1 MTSNSNAKVGI
12 ANGKSE
18 LLQGGVSSSSDLYD
32 VSSFDPLQANAQQ
45 LTASAGL
52 MNALTAQQRSSVGG
66 EGNKMSHP
74 GSTDARSHVAL
85 QHQLQQPP
93 QGYNPLQSLP
103 QHANSHQLQSLPQ
116 HANAHQLQSLP
127 QHANAQA
134 TAATP
139 HPYMLL
145 NHGTNPLQQLQPI
158 ASTAAGV
165 NPTTVVS
172 QGFYLPGSTM
182 PITTNFPAQVL
193 PGTNQHLNGMLHHQP
208 AFLQHLNPAGKR
220 ETQEFQQE
228 SRKKHRGL
236 QPSVV
241 SVTTMGSNG
250 TNQVTSSSS
259 PPADTDNEQD
269 IDTSNMTPAQ
279 RRRHERN
286 LREQQRSSKISQQV
300 KELRDLLS
308 DSNVPFKPNKYSI
321 LLNVV
326 DYIKQLQGRAI
337 MLDAE
342 HKKLITTIRRT
353 NEIVQ
358 SGNTPSS
365 ADETDATNLTG
376 NSSSDPGSENEMVF
390 VQGLN
395 YKSVFQQ
402 SPAALGVAALD
413 GILLDCN
420 EEFELLLGFPRD
432 DLLNNNLFNL
442 VQNHEEMYRAMS
454 KMLGPTDQ
462 APLGLGRNSPSSA
475 AATPAFWTGP
485 VVSKRDNIKLT
496 MNVTLTVGNDGAPK
510 FFTCSVTRA

>member
-1 MTSNSNAKVGI
+1 VATS
-12 ANGKSE
+12 
-18 LLQGGVSSSSDLYD
+18 QGAECV
-32 VSSFDPLQANAQQ
+32 QAQI
-45 LTASAGL
+45 
-52 MNALTAQQRSSVGG
+52 V
-66 EGNKMSHP
+66 
-74 GSTDARSHVAL
+74 
-85 QHQLQQPP
+85 
-93 QGYNPLQSLP
+93 SLP
-103 QHANSHQLQSLPQ
+103 L
-116 HANAHQLQSLP
+116 
-127 QHANAQA
+127 
-134 TAATP
+134 
-139 HPYMLL
+139 
-145 NHGTNPLQQLQPI
+145 QLQPI
-158 ASTAAGV
+158 ASAAAAA
-165 NPTTVVS
+165 NPTAVVS
-172 QGFYLPGSTM
+172 QAPIMAGQGFYLPGSTI

-193 PGTNQHLNGMLHHQP
+193 PATSQQLNGLIQQP
-208 AFLQHLNPAGKR
+208 FLQLSAGVKR
-220 ETQEFQQE
+220 ESRDEPHPE

-241 SVTTMGSNG
+241 SVTTTGSSG
-250 TNQVTSSSS
+250 TSKAKSINT
-259 PPADTDNEQD
+259 PPAETLLKEPQVDL
-269 IDTSNMTPAQ
+269 SNMTHAE

-326 DYIKQLQGRAI
+326 EYIKQLQGRAI

-358 SGNTPSS
+358 SGNPPSS

-420 EEFELLLGFPRD
+420 GEFELLLGLPRES
-432 DLLNNNLFNL
+432 LLNNNLFNL

-462 APLGLGRNSPSSA
+462 APLGLGRDSPSSA
-475 AATPAFWTGP
+475 ATTPTFWTGP
-485 VVSKRDNIKLT
+485 VVSKRDNIKLS
-496 MNVTLTVGNDGAPK
+496 MNVTLTIGNDGAPK
-510 FFTCSVTRA
+510 FFTCSVTRALL

>member
-1 MTSNSNAKVGI
+1 MASNSNTKAMN

-18 LLQGGVSSSSDLYD
+18 VSQGGGSSASGLYD

-52 MNALTAQQRSSVGG
+52 AMGLPAQRRSLNG
-66 EGNKMSHP
+66 EGNKVSHAP
-74 GSTDARSHVAL
+74 GTDVSHAVL
-85 QHQLQQPP
+85 QHQLQQQPTVA
-93 QGYNPLQSLP
+93 YNPLQSMP
-103 QHANSHQLQSLPQ
+103 QHATS
-116 HANAHQLQSLP
+116 
-127 QHANAQA
+127 QA

-139 HPYMLL
+139 YPYMLL
-145 NHGTNPLQQLQPI
+145 NPNANAMQQLQPI
-158 ASTAAGV
+158 VSTAAV
-165 NPTTVVS
+165 ANPNVVVS
-172 QGFYLPGSTM
+172 QAPMIAGQGFYLPGSTM
-182 PITTNFPAQVL
+182 PMNTNFPAQVL
-193 PGTNQHLNGMLHHQP
+193 PATTQQLNGLIQQPFLQQHLNHE
-208 AFLQHLNPAGKR
+208 GKR
-220 ETQEFQQE
+220 ETREESQQE

-241 SVTTMGSNG
+241 SVTTTRSNE
-250 TNQVTSSSS
+250 TNKTQSTSSQ
-259 PPADTDNEQD
+259 AGD
-269 IDTSNMTPAQ
+269 IGTEPEVDVSNMSNAA

-321 LLNVV
+321 LLTVV
-326 DYIKQLQGRAI
+326 EYIKQLQGRAI

-358 SGNTPSS
+358 SGNAPSS

-376 NSSSDPGSENEMVF
+376 NSSSDPGSENEMIF

-395 YKSVFQQ
+395 YNAVFQQ

-420 EEFELLLGFPRD
+420 GEFEILLGLPRD
-432 DLLNNNLFNL
+432 SLLNNNLFNL
-442 VQNHEEMYRAMS
+442 VLNHEEMYRAMS

-462 APLGLGRNSPSSA
+462 APLGLGRDSPSSSP
-475 AATPAFWTGP
+475 ATPIFWTGP

-510 FFTCSVTRA
+510 FFTCSVTRALR

>member
-1 MTSNSNAKVGI
+1 MAGISNTRASNSNV
-12 ANGKSE
+12 SQVS
-18 LLQGGVSSSSDLYD
+18 QGGVASSSELYD

-52 MNALTAQQRSSVGG
+52 TNAIPVQLRSSNG
-66 EGNKMSHP
+66 ERNKVSHAAAP
-74 GSTDARSHVAL
+74 DARSHAAL
-85 QHQLQQPP
+85 QHQLQQPTAA
-93 QGYNPLQSLP
+93 YNPLQSIP
-103 QHANSHQLQSLPQ
+103 QHATS
-116 HANAHQLQSLP
+116 
-127 QHANAQA
+127 QA
-134 TAATP
+134 AAASQ

-145 NHGTNPLQQLQPI
+145 NPSTNHLQQLQPM
-158 ASTAAGV
+158 ASTAPGA
-165 NPTTVVS
+165 NPSAVVS
-172 QGFYLPGSTM
+172 QAPIIAGQGFYLPGSTI
-182 PITTNFPAQVL
+182 PITTNYPAQVL
-193 PGTNQHLNGMLHHQP
+193 PATSQQLNGLIQQP
-208 AFLQHLNPAGKR
+208 FLQHLNPAGKR
-220 ETQEFQQE
+220 EARDESQQE
-228 SRKKHRGL
+228 SRKKRRGL

-241 SVTTMGSNG
+241 SVTTTGSSG
-250 TNQVTSSSS
+250 ASMVQSSNS
-259 PPADTDNEQD
+259 PPAENPSDLDV
-269 IDTSNMTPAQ
+269 SKMTHAQ

-326 DYIKQLQGRAI
+326 EYIKQLQGRAI

-420 EEFELLLGFPRD
+420 GEFELLLGLPRES
-432 DLLNNNLFNL
+432 LLNNNLFNL

-462 APLGLGRNSPSSA
+462 APLGLGRDSPSSA
-475 AATPAFWTGP
+475 AATPTFWTGP
-485 VVSKRDNIKLT
+485 VVSKRDNIK
-496 MNVTLTVGNDGAPK
+496 V
-510 FFTCSVTRA
+510 S

>member
-1 MTSNSNAKVGI
+1 MGGKGNAKT
-12 ANGKSE
+12 NGKSE
-18 LLQGGVSSSSDLYD
+18 ISHGAGTSSSELYD

-45 LTASAGL
+45 LTASAG
-52 MNALTAQQRSSVGG
+52 MTNALSAQQ
-66 EGNKMSHP
+66 NK
-74 GSTDARSHVAL
+74 HVAL
-85 QHQLQQPP
+85 QHQLQQPTA
-93 QGYNPLQSLP
+93 YNPLQSIP
-103 QHANSHQLQSLPQ
+103 QHPTSQA
-116 HANAHQLQSLP
+116 A
-127 QHANAQA
+127 AQ
-134 TAATP
+134 

-145 NHGTNPLQQLQPI
+145 NPGANPLQLQPI
-158 ASTAAGV
+158 ASAVGAGV
-165 NPTTVVS
+165 NPNAVVS
-172 QGFYLPGSTM
+172 QAPIMAGQGFYLPGSTI
-182 PITTNFPAQVL
+182 PLPTNFPAQVL
-193 PGTNQHLNGMLHHQP
+193 PGSSQQLNGLMPQP
-208 AFLQHLNPAGKR
+208 FLQFNPLGKR
-220 ETQEFQQE
+220 ENRDEAQLE
-228 SRKKHRGL
+228 SRKKHRGF

-241 SVTTMGSNG
+241 SVTTSGSNG
-250 TNQVTSSSS
+250 TSNAQSNTS
-259 PPADTDNEQD
+259 PLADTTGGDLHNVD
-269 IDTSNMTPAQ
+269 VTNMTPAE

-326 DYIKQLQGRAI
+326 EYIKQLQGRAI

-365 ADETDATNLTG
+365 AEETDATNLTG

-420 EEFELLLGFPRD
+420 GEFELLLGLPREN
-432 DLLNNNLFNL
+432 LLNHNLFNL

-475 AATPAFWTGP
+475 AATPTFWTGP
-485 VVSKRDNIKLT
+485 VVSKHDNMKVSEKVVQI
-496 MNVTLTVGNDGAPK
+496 
-510 FFTCSVTRA
+510 